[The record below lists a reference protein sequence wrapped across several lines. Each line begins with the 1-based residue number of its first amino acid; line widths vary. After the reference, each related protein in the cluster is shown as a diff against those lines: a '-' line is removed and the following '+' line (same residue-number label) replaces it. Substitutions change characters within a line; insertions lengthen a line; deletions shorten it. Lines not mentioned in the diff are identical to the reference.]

1 MTGYN
6 IKSTAFRVK
15 GIAGDVYLSDIPDSD
30 RLNGSIF
37 LFSVPSPN
45 SNSVTIR
52 RRNVGR
58 IDYKSGIITLS
69 AINIQSGKEKDGQQ
83 MIEISAVPQSNDV
96 VGFQDL
102 YLQLDVSNSTIDMV
116 SDNIA
121 SGLDVSGSSYIV
133 SSSYTNGNL
142 VRV

>member
-1 MTGYN
+1 
-6 IKSTAFRVK
+6 
-15 GIAGDVYLSDIPDSD
+15 
-30 RLNGSIF
+30 
-37 LFSVPSPN
+37 
-45 SNSVTIR
+45 
-52 RRNVGR
+52 
-58 IDYKSGIITLS
+58 
-69 AINIQSGKEKDGQQ
+69 

-133 SSSYTNGNL
+133 SSSHTNGNL